1 MQPMT
6 PTSRVDGLAAED
18 GVFYPLGS
26 LDYRLAVRRV
36 LLTHPDVL
44 LQMVVLPSFE
54 PEYAVFVC
62 GPSGRPRRRGPQ
74 QTERTLVAGRLVTQL
89 WGAAAEQCLAPPD
102 ARGVRIAY
110 HPTKE
115 TFAGLSPEVDWA
127 RAPLADSTYQ
137 RVRAAWDA
145 ALADVRG
152 DRTSIGCDGE
162 TYHFAAGIRA
172 GKTWS
177 PTPDSVCAGLV
188 ALGESLVELAR
199 LTNEAERSERE
210 EAVAANANRLLMRIQ
225 ASQ

>member
-1 MQPMT
+1 MT

-18 GVFYPLGS
+18 GLFYPLDS
-26 LDYRLAVRRV
+26 LDYHLAVRRM
-36 LLTHPDVL
+36 LLTQPGVL

-62 GPSGRPRRRGPQ
+62 GPSARPRRRGPQ
-74 QTERTLVAGRLVTQL
+74 QPERTLVAGRLVTQL
-89 WGAAAEQCLAPPD
+89 WGAAAEQCIGPPD
-102 ARGVRIAY
+102 DRGVRIAH

-115 TFAGLSPEVDWA
+115 TFAALSPEVDWA
-127 RAPLADSTYQ
+127 RAPLGDSTYQ
-137 RVRAAWDA
+137 RVRATWDA

-162 TYHFAAGIRA
+162 MYHFAAGTRA

-177 PTPDSVCAGLV
+177 PPPGSVCAGLV
-188 ALGESLVELAR
+188 ALGVSLVELAR
-199 LTNEAERSERE
+199 LSDEAERSTQE
-210 EAVAANANRLLMRIQ
+210 EAVAANADRLLMRIQ